1 MGTERGS
8 ETAPLRRA
16 ITRMVPPSSF
26 KFVVLTAK
34 VSVGKTSWV
43 LQADSNK
50 LQAKS
55 NNGRAGADIHFI
67 GNDLK
72 RY

>member
-1 MGTERGS
+1 
-8 ETAPLRRA
+8 
-16 ITRMVPPSSF
+16 MVPPSSF